1 MLSDDPSYF
10 SCVPTSSNYALFL
23 LCDSTFS
30 VISSSCISCAPHKPG
45 CDDTQHCCICPCS
58 TVLPWLHVSHA
69 AASACNTLAHEG
81 REVGVPQSVLYV
93 TFTWMNAAHTT
104 GPGPAST
111 AQTLAS
117 VDKDKPQ
124 PSPTWQSSGLCKSLI
139 WHSCLTL
146 NGVFLPTWQPSSQCY
161 DRKLFMLRGGIA
173 GMHV

>member
-10 SCVPTSSNYALFL
+10 PCVLTSCNYALFL
-23 LCDSTFS
+23 LCDSVPS
-30 VISSSCISCAPHKPG
+30 VISRSRISCAPHKPG
-45 CDDTQHCCICPCS
+45 CDDTRHCCICPRS
-58 TVLPWLHVSHA
+58 AVITRQPHRPPRVARSLTRQRSRERRKAFYTLHLHGWV
-69 AASACNTLAHEG
+69 
-81 REVGVPQSVLYV
+81 Q
-93 TFTWMNAAHTT
+93 HTQP

-161 DRKLFMLRGGIA
+161 DRKLFTLHGGIA